1 MEDKELERIKK
12 RKLEEMMKQAKT
24 SQKEVE
30 IIELTDANFDQVIS
44 SDTPTLVDFWAEWCG
59 PCKFMLP
66 VFSRLAKKYSSIRF
80 ARLNVDQAQS
90 VAKRLAV
97 YAIPTFIMFKNGN
110 ILDKAVGAVGE
121 PGLHMLAQK
130 YSQ

>member
-12 RKLEEMMKQAKT
+12 RKLEEMMKQAET
-24 SQKEVE
+24 SQKDVE

-130 YSQ
+130 YSK